1 MSGDPLTE
9 FLSELPTLAATLLD
23 VHIADQHGDCAGC
36 ASQVRSVRWPCQ
48 IRDMALEASETRR
61 NGAQ

>member
-9 FLSELPTLAATLLD
+9 FLSTLPTLAATLLD
-23 VHIADQHGDCAGC
+23 AHIADQHGDCTGC

-48 IRDMALEASETRR
+48 IYDMALEASEERKNR
-61 NGAQ
+61 A